1 MNINN
6 FFKKT
11 SDKNS
16 ETEIYASS
24 FRRGTAAAI
33 DIWLVL
39 FLRVAVMQFLGIVWM
54 NKAITNFMLEFIE
67 HFGTETIK
75 NTPTHIDFIIHHRIF
90 FYALIFYAIIIF
102 VGALY
107 HALLNFSAWQGTM
120 GKRLMKIIIVKT
132 DNSKIT
138 FFRALTHYFLSV
150 LPFAFIMYLMT
161 YQLRHNLTFFQTV
174 TSSEI
179 NVFLGISFLIW
190 VQIHLFT
197 KDKTT
202 AYDMIC
208 KTVLINKKTSAKF
221 PWSKETL

>member
-1 MNINN
+1 MSIKN

-11 SDKNS
+11 SEKNS
-16 ETEIYASS
+16 EIEIYASS
-24 FRRGTAAAI
+24 FRRGTAAGI

-39 FLRVAVMQFLGIVWM
+39 FLRVAIMQFLGAVWM

-75 NTPTHIDFIIHHRIF
+75 NTPTHIEFIIHHRIF
-90 FYALIFYAIIIF
+90 FYALTFYAITIL

-107 HALLNFSAWQGTM
+107 HALLNSSAWQGTV
-120 GKRLMKIIIVKT
+120 GKRLMKIAIVKE
-132 DNSKIT
+132 DDSKIT
-138 FFRALTHYFLSV
+138 FNRALAHYFLSV
-150 LPFAFIMYLMT
+150 LPFAFIIYLMS
-161 YQLRHNLTFFQTV
+161 YQLRHNLNFFQTV

-179 NVFLGISFLIW
+179 NVFLGISFIIW

-208 KTVLINKKTSAKF
+208 KTVLINKRTSAKF
-221 PWSKETL
+221 PWSK